1 MKAVIKVGG
10 KQYMVAEKQ
19 TLLVDRLAEE
29 TKSLELEPLMVIDGD
44 KATVGAPVVKGAKVS
59 AKVLG
64 EEKGDKLQ
72 IVHFKSK
79 KREKTITGHRQKY
92 TKIEISKIAA

>member
-10 KQYMVAEKQ
+10 KQYIVAEKQ
-19 TLLVDRLAEE
+19 TLLIDRLAED
-29 TKSLELEPLMVIDGD
+29 TKTLEVEPLLIIDGD

-59 AKVLG
+59 AKVLS

-72 IVHFKSK
+72 IVHFKAK

-92 TKIEISKIAA
+92 SKIEISKIAA

>member
-10 KQYMVAEKQ
+10 KQYVVAEKQ
-19 TLLVDRLAEE
+19 TLLVDRLAED
-29 TKSLELEPLMVIDGD
+29 TKTLEVEPLLVIDGD

-59 AKVLG
+59 AKVLS
-64 EEKGDKLQ
+64 EEKGEKLK

-79 KREKTITGHRQKY
+79 KREKTMTGHRQKY